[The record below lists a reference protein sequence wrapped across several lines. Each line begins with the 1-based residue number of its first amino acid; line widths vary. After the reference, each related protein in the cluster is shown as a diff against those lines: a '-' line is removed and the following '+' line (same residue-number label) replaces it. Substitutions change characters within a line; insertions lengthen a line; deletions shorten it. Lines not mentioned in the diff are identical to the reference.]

1 MIFTTITK
9 DLQKEL
15 KSNLPQIMIL
25 LKKRPAIAYKTIGD
39 IGKEVGKKYN
49 IELLVNFPHKGKIEN
64 FDMYGKQ
71 DLSFI
76 VDMERTNFPIKRS
89 IIKEKAKEI
98 FGDVE
103 TEDAYMYEG
112 KEGVKV
118 FLAPANEAGRKEE
131 RIDILPHS
139 LHVWY
144 EFTDKV
150 TEFCDWLLENVYL
163 VKDVDHKGETNTRN
177 SELSRKKKMCNYFP
191 SNSLR
196 IVLTS

>member
-1 MIFTTITK
+1 MIFTIITK

-15 KSNLPQIMIL
+15 KSNLPQIMVL
-25 LKKRPAIAYKTIGD
+25 LKKQPAIAYKKIGD
-39 IGKEVGKKYN
+39 IGKDVGKKYN

-76 VDMERTNFPIKRS
+76 VDMEKTRFPIERS

-98 FGDVE
+98 FGNVE
-103 TEDAYMYEG
+103 TDDAYMYEG

-118 FLAPANEAGRKEE
+118 FLGPANENGRKEE

-163 VKDVDHKGETNTRN
+163 VKDVHHKGETKY
-177 SELSRKKKMCNYFP
+177 EKF
-191 SNSLR
+191 R
-196 IVLTS
+196 IKQKEENV